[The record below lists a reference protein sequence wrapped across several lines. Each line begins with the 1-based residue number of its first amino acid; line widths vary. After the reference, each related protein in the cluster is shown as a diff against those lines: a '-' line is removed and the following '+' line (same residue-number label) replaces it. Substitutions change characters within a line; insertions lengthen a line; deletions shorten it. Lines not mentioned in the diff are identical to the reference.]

1 MTGRLSIRIE
11 SFKPVRSNTLF
22 GFVDLVIPELRLR
35 VLAATVHQ
43 AHGRRWVGL
52 PARPQ
57 LDRDGTARR
66 DDRGKLQYTPVLQF
80 TDRETSD
87 AFSARAIE
95 ALLKDF
101 PAAFADE
108 GASRIREGV

>member
-1 MTGRLSIRIE
+1 MTGKLTVRVE
-11 SFKPVRSNTLF
+11 SFTPRRANTLF

-35 VLAATVHQ
+35 VLAATVHR
-43 AHGRRWVGL
+43 ANGRSWIGL
-52 PARPQ
+52 PAKPQ
-57 LDRDGTARR
+57 LDRDGVARR
-66 DDRGKLQYTPVLQF
+66 DDRGKVQYMPVLQF

-87 AFSARAIE
+87 AFSQRAIE